1 MVTNMKFSFTNVPWY
16 EKVVKIWNGG
26 DIGIYHSEIGI
37 YLINIS

>member
-1 MVTNMKFSFTNVPWY
+1 MVANMKFSFTNVPWY

-26 DIGIYHSEIGI
+26 HHSEIGI